1 MSTRLKILK
10 NSLANKKEQF
20 ASRLDNHF
28 ATVREA
34 NGQPLNDKRNGASTL
49 RKWGKQNDVLRTI
62 DAKIKLT
69 ENAIEREESKIA
81 GVAVANN
88 SMPREILDL
97 VANGILTQWRKH
109 PNTFFVEGVDKARIV
124 WDDKKKIVAHRY
136 VSEIID
142 ADARKKF
149 SAVYNNLYNILKIAN

>member
-124 WDDKKKIVAHRY
+124 WDDKKKIVIT
-136 VSEIID
+136 SN
-142 ADARKKF
+142 F
-149 SAVYNNLYNILKIAN
+149 SCSPLVLSLSLSLPLSFDSNK